1 MRRNRS
7 KIERDFEKQLKLI
20 ATDISVQSKELPYS
34 ADFFIKKLNL
44 VININGCFWHNHG
57 CVNSKIPEKN
67 TSYWLSV
74 FEKNKA
80 RDYCDMGIAYVAGKK
95 ENGMDG
101 EDLIE
106 DIRINL
112 WLERFWMFLENK
124 NLML

>member
-1 MRRNRS
+1 M
-7 KIERDFEKQLKLI
+7 K
-20 ATDISVQSKELPYS
+20 
-34 ADFFIKKLNL
+34 
-44 VININGCFWHNHG
+44 VINKQILHHCLDQAKTFYKLG
-57 CVNSKIPEKN
+57 EQD
-67 TSYWLSV
+67 
-74 FEKNKA
+74 KA

-106 DIRINL
+106 DVKINL

>member
-1 MRRNRS
+1 M
-7 KIERDFEKQLKLI
+7 KVEKQVLHHCFDK
-20 ATDISVQSKELPYS
+20 ANE
-34 ADFFIKKLNL
+34 FIKLGERN
-44 VININGCFWHNHG
+44 N
-57 CVNSKIPEKN
+57 
-67 TSYWLSV
+67 
-74 FEKNKA
+74 A

-106 DIRINL
+106 DVRINL